1 MPIMSDK
8 WIKERAVKDGMIS
21 PFVNSQVREIGA
33 QKIIS
38 YGVSSY
44 GYDARVSNE
53 FKIFT
58 NINTTIVDPKNF
70 DSQSLA
76 SKEADSAKQL
86 CVR

>member
-1 MPIMSDK
+1 MAIMSDK
-8 WIKERAVKDGMIS
+8 WIKTTSIQNGMIS
-21 PFVNSQVREIGA
+21 PFVSSQIKEVDSK
-33 QKIIS
+33 KIIS

-70 DSQSLA
+70 GFVA
-76 SKEADSAKQL
+76 
-86 CVR
+86 

>member
-8 WIKERAVKDGMIS
+8 WIREKAEKDGMIS
-21 PFVNSQVREIGA
+21 PFIQSQIREIGA
-33 QKIIS
+33 KKIIS

-58 NINTTIVDPKNF
+58 NIIHLTLTNLRNILTLKII
-70 DSQSLA
+70 
-76 SKEADSAKQL
+76 
-86 CVR
+86 